1 MRVTGGYLIVVDVV
15 RANRCIWREVF
26 CGHFLTVVLKPRIIN
41 IVKNTVNFLVN
52 DTFFV
57 PKFTNLEN

>member
-1 MRVTGGYLIVVDVV
+1 MPVTGRYLIIVDVV

-26 CGHFLTVVLKPRIIN
+26 CGHFLTLFSKTRIIR

-52 DTFFV
+52 ERGIQD
-57 PKFTNLEN
+57 LH